1 MLANVF
7 GPALAAVLL
16 GLALPLGAIF
26 DALSRPATAFYAAG
40 SNKTAWVIV
49 LLVFTFVLGVGL
61 FLAAFYLVGVRRK
74 VQQQMQLR
82 R

>member
-1 MLANVF
+1 MILANVF
-7 GPALAAVLL
+7 GPALPVVLL
-16 GLALPLGAIF
+16 GLALPLWAIF
-26 DALSRPATAFYAAG
+26 DALSRPVVAFYAAG

-49 LLVFTFVLGVGL
+49 LLFTFVLGVGL
-61 FLAAFYLVGVRRK
+61 FLAAFYRFGVRRK